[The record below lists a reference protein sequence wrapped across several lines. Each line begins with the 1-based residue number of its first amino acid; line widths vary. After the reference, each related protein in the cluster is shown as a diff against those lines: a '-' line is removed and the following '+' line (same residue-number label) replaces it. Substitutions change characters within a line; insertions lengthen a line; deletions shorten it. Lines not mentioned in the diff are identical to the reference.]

1 MELTEELVLSTTE
14 DTPLQEETQI
24 SELIDSKEENLYWE
38 TEDVNPNLVIYDLE
52 NNKTIIPTSE
62 EEINTPTQ
70 GEKVISRNVS
80 SRRRNFR

>member
-1 MELTEELVLSTTE
+1 VELTEELVLSTTE